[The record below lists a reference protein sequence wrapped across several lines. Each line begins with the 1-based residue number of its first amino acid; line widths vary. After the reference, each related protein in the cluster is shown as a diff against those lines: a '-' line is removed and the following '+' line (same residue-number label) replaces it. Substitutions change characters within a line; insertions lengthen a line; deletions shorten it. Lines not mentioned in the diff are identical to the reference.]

1 MIASWP
7 DEIFAHRKD
16 LIMTAR
22 HKWVV
27 IIVSISILL
36 FILTT
41 AVYLMQLNAVTDT
54 ERAEAFLQTM
64 YTVTA
69 EESTEIM
76 ARITSGSLT
85 AEMTE
90 QPLRKKYERL
100 MTPAS
105 FQEAV
110 ESRAIWSNET
120 VMAMNQCEMTP
131 ESIQLNPSPFSM
143 PDKPA
148 FDYEVTVKVQPLT
161 NQEAYTYQPQGTQY
175 LEKTISGWKISRI
188 LIDETSSVALA
199 LQARR

>member
-1 MIASWP
+1 MTSRQKRI
-7 DEIFAHRKD
+7 IF
-16 LIMTAR
+16 
-22 HKWVV
+22 
-27 IIVSISILL
+27 IVSASVLLIILAVGV
-36 FILTT
+36 ILIK
-41 AVYLMQLNAVTDT
+41 LNAVTDT
-54 ERAEAFLQTM
+54 ERAKAFLQTM

-161 NQEAYTYQPQGTQY
+161 NQEAYTYQPQGTLY

>member
-22 HKWVV
+22 QKRVV

-41 AVYLMQLNAVTDT
+41 AVYLMQLNAMTET
-54 ERAEAFLQTM
+54 ERAEAFLQTV

-69 EESTEIM
+69 EESSELL

-85 AEMTE
+85 AEMAE
-90 QPLRKKYERL
+90 QALRKKYERL

-131 ESIQLNPSPFSM
+131 ESI
-143 PDKPA
+143 
-148 FDYEVTVKVQPLT
+148 
-161 NQEAYTYQPQGTQY
+161 
-175 LEKTISGWKISRI
+175 
-188 LIDETSSVALA
+188 
-199 LQARR
+199 